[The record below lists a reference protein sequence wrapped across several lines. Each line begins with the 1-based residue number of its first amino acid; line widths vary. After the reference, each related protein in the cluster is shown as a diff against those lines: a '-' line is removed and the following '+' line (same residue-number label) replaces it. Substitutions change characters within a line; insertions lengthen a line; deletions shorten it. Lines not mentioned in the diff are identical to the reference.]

1 MKKLFGLLSCCI
13 VLGIGCTKTSINEE
27 ENEATPAISTNLTH
41 RGCASQEVLQQ
52 QLKDD
57 PTLAARMEA
66 IEEFTGRYQQ
76 NPSAYRLLTNGMIE
90 IPVVVNVVYKTAAQN
105 ISAAQI
111 QTQIDVL
118 NKDFAATNTDI
129 SSVPATFQGVQ
140 AGDVGVRFVLDQVIR
155 RSTSKSSFST
165 NDGVKRA
172 SGGGIAPTSPATKL
186 NMWSCNL
193 SNGVLGYAQF
203 PGGSSATDGVVILFS
218 AFGVTT
224 GGAPY
229 NKGRT
234 ATHEVGHWLN
244 LRHIWG
250 DAQCGNDFVT
260 DTPLHT
266 GANFGC
272 PANDATSTCSGSP
285 IMMTMNY
292 MDYTDDLCMYMFS
305 AGQKTRMNATFVAG
319 GARNSFAQP

>member
-1 MKKLFGLLSCCI
+1 MKKLFGLLSFAV
-13 VLGIGCTKTSINEE
+13 VLGVGCTKTSLTEQQE
-27 ENEATPAISTNLTH
+27 EATPAVTGTLNH
-41 RGCASQEVLQQ
+41 RGCASEEVLQQ

-57 PTLAARMEA
+57 PSLAARMEA

-111 QTQIDVL
+111 QSQIDVL

-172 SGGGIAPTSPATKL
+172 SGGGIAPTSPTTKL

-203 PGGSSATDGVVILFS
+203 PGGPIATDGVVMLFS

-250 DAQCGNDFVT
+250 DAQCGNDFVA

-272 PANDATSTCSGSP
+272 PASGARSTCSGTP

-305 AGQKTRMNATFVAG
+305 ANQKTRMNATFVAG
-319 GARNSFAQP
+319 GPRNSFAQP

>member
-1 MKKLFGLLSCCI
+1 MKKLFGLLSCYI

-27 ENEATPAISTNLTH
+27 ENDATPAVSSNLTH

-111 QTQIDVL
+111 QTQIAVL
-118 NKDFAATNTDI
+118 NRDFAATNTDI
-129 SSVPATFQGVQ
+129 SSVPVTFQPVQ
-140 AGDVGVRFVLDQVIR
+140 SGDVGVRFVLDTVIR
-155 RSTSKSSFST
+155 VLTKKTSFTT
-165 NDGVKRA
+165 NDGVKKA
-172 SGGGIAPTSPATKL
+172 SGGGVGPTSPSTKM
-186 NMWSCNL
+186 NIWSCNL

-203 PGGSSATDGVVILFS
+203 PGGNLATDGIVLLYS

-224 GGAPY
+224 TGAPY

-250 DAQCGNDFVT
+250 DAQCGNDFVA

-272 PANDATSTCSGSP
+272 PASGARSTCSGTP

-305 AGQKTRMNATFVAG
+305 ANQKTRMNATFVAG
-319 GARNSFAQP
+319 GPRNSFAQP